1 MIRDYIGERF
11 GDYVLVE
18 RIGDGGF
25 ASVYKGQH
33 VRNKTPAA
41 VKILKQQQ
49 VKDFI
54 NEVRRTVLLQHPNI
68 IKILDFGI
76 RESDNVA
83 FITMAYAPNGSLREK
98 YPYPPGTR
106 LPLTTVMLYVQQV
119 ASALQYAHEQ
129 GVIHRDIKPHNLL
142 LDANNTVLLSD
153 FGIASGAA
161 TSTFTPAEGEQGVK
175 IAAGTWAYMA
185 PEQFQARPASP
196 ASDQYAFALVVYEWL
211 CGEPAFVVSD
221 SRLWS
226 HVHQH
231 VPPPALREKNPSL
244 PIAVEQVVL
253 KALAKQ
259 PAERFAS
266 VSAFATAFVNAAQ
279 TGRNP
284 HGPIINQPNV
294 KQKEPEPTKPIVNEP
309 NPKQPTP
316 TPRPLPKASD
326 PPVKNIDALYEECL
340 RAQGRGEVK
349 KAFQGCQQIVSSRH
363 ASANQTEM
371 ARNKLQELRPAYVAL
386 LTSEAKGHAQAG
398 RWQDT
403 ETILGELQQLQPLP
417 SAQELQ
423 EIRIPYV
430 AKHVEEAN
438 SHIKAG
444 RWRDTEAIFTK
455 LQQLQPQ
462 LSAKELQAIH
472 KPYIAKRIEEASKY
486 CDSGNWAAEKK
497 VWQELRRFGPT
508 EQELRGQP
516 IFIPSTGRFTG
527 ERETKTERIERRIAI
542 ASQNEEQ
549 RPLYQRAIQALR
561 RGEKV
566 VAKDYLQN
574 LWRLAPYYGDP
585 EHIAHEIGL
594 TSPPNC
600 EESCQRLQKMLYRN
614 AILAIVLGIAGC
626 ILTFFLSAGNQYEIY
641 LLAIVAIVPLVFA
654 LFSAPT
660 AYYKTV
666 NNVVMLGGLLVVGV
680 EAVIGV
686 LTGNL
691 VAVLIFVIAIGVLIG
706 LLVAKLGLG
715 LKSWGVGVVG
725 VLVVGLG
732 VELLGSLGAPNPV
745 QVIAIGIFIISLVI
759 AAFAGWA
766 SAKYYQAWK

>member
-1 MIRDYIGERF
+1 MIRDYTGERF

-25 ASVYKGQH
+25 ASVYKGEH
-33 VRNKTPAA
+33 VRTKTLAA

-106 LPLTTVMLYVQQV
+106 LPLTTVVLYVQQV
-119 ASALQYAHEQ
+119 AAALQYAHEQ

-153 FGIASGAA
+153 FGIASSAA
-161 TSTFTPAEGEQGVK
+161 TSTFIPAEGEQGVK

-185 PEQFQARPASP
+185 PEQFQGRPASP

-231 VPPPALREKNPSL
+231 VTPPALREKNPSL
-244 PIAVEQVVL
+244 SVAVEQVVL

-259 PAERFAS
+259 PAERFSS
-266 VSAFATAFVNAAQ
+266 VRAFATAFVNAAQ

-284 HGPIINQPNV
+284 QGPIVNQQNA

-316 TPRPLPKASD
+316 TPRPMPKVPD
-326 PPVKNIDALYEECL
+326 PPVENIDDLYEECL
-340 RAQGRGEVK
+340 RAQARGEVK
-349 KAFQGCQQIVSSRH
+349 RAFQGCQQILSSRY
-363 ASANQTEM
+363 ASANQTAL
-371 ARNKLQELRPAYVAL
+371 ARNKLAELRPAYVAL
-386 LTSEAKGHAQAG
+386 LTSEAKSHAQAG

-403 ETILGELQQLQPLP
+403 EAILGELQQFQSLP
-417 SAQELQ
+417 
-423 EIRIPYV
+423 
-430 AKHVEEAN
+430 
-438 SHIKAG
+438 
-444 RWRDTEAIFTK
+444 W
-455 LQQLQPQ
+455 
-462 LSAKELQAIH
+462 AKELQAIR
-472 KPYIAKRIEEASKY
+472 KPYIAKRIEEAGKY
-486 CDSGNWAAEKK
+486 CQSGDWAAEKK
-497 VWQELRRFGPT
+497 VWQVLRRFGPT
-508 EQELRGQP
+508 EQELQGQS

-527 ERETKTERIERRIAI
+527 KRETKTERIERRITI

-566 VAKDYLQN
+566 IAKDYLQN
-574 LWRLAPYYGDP
+574 LWHLAPYYGDP

-594 TSPPNC
+594 SSPPNC
-600 EESCQRLQKMLYRN
+600 EENCQRFEENCQRLQKTLYRN
-614 AILAIVLGIAGC
+614 AILAVVLSMAGC
-626 ILTFFLSAGNQYEIY
+626 ILTFFLSAGNQNEIY
-641 LLAIVAIVPLVFA
+641 LLALVAIVPLVSA
-654 LFSAPT
+654 LFSVST
-660 AYYKTV
+660 AYYKKLDEV
-666 NNVVMLGGLLVVGV
+666 RGGGLVGGVGRLVGVVRGGGGLVGAGGGLVGAVGGVIGLELGGLVG
-680 EAVIGV
+680 AV
-686 LTGNL
+686 
-691 VAVLIFVIAIGVLIG
+691 
-706 LLVAKLGLG
+706 LGLG
-715 LKSWGVGVVG
+715 VGGV
-725 VLVVGLG
+725 VVGLG
-732 VELLGSLGAPNPV
+732 VGGLLGGLVGVEVAAVAILFSLGAPTPV
-745 QVIAIGIFIISLVI
+745 WVIATVIFIISLVI
-759 AAFAGWA
+759 AAFASWA
-766 SAKYYQAWK
+766 SAKYYEA